1 MQKRTCAMAAGAV
14 FAAMAALTGTS
25 ASAISNPNSP
35 GTVTPNQQ
43 IVSTNLATPVHGD
56 FDGDGRDDVF
66 WYVPGSGTD
75 YLWSGKARNDASS
88 AERFDVTTLPITG
101 SYQPITGDF
110 NGDDRDDILWY
121 SPGSGADSIWYF
133 TGRGTI
139 LSKSLTINGNY
150 QAVVD
155 DFDASD
161 GFGGDDIFWYDNASS
176 YLWTANANETF
187 TSASIANP
195 PDNAKVYIGNF
206 RQTAVTVGAPEY
218 KDLFFYVAGTAPD
231 SIWAGN
237 GDGQFTPSAITV
249 NGSYNPIVGNFDANG
264 SGVDMTDI
272 FWYGPGVAADSVWMN
287 NGTSFT
293 SLPQTVNGRYAPV
306 VVPSR
311 EATTQDDIFW
321 DSKTAG
327 DFLWATNGTNGA
339 FTYASLTP
347 SSWGGSDIGQRS
359 AIPGDYNAAD
369 ALSSGLYGSI
379 TSGGNFSCALT
390 SDGCGQVLGLRL
402 PVPARQRHDHL
413 VPEHADQRDRP
424 DLGHVQRGCWS
435 EPRLC
440 RDRRRRCQV
449 LGPERWWSARQRHD
463 HQRLHAGERVRP
475 ELGCRHHRGQRVQL
489 VRTAEQRHGEVLG
502 RQLGGSAG
510 QRQQHR
516 LQRPGHGQRPDRRDP
531 ARPRD
536 QRDQL
541 CRGIGSGQVL
551 GLRQQRPA
559 GQRRQRQLQHPGHGQ
574 RPELGRRQG
583 GGRRC
588 VRLRPDHER
597 GVKCW
602 GSNSAGHLGNGTNTD
617 SNVPVN
623 VTGLTSGVANIFGG
637 SMITCAL
644 LNTGVVK
651 CWGANTYG
659 QLSTGNKTDS
669 NVPVTFAGLTGTPID
684 VSVGFNQT
692 CVLSTVGRIQCVGDG
707 TYGGLG
713 DGTRTSSLTPTEVA
727 GGRSFGDYA
736 RPAGNA
742 DVLWWAPGDATGRV
756 RGPLVRPRQPEL
768 TLLVS

>member
-1 MQKRTCAMAAGAV
+1 MQKRSFAVAAGAV
-14 FAAMAALTGTS
+14 FAAVAALTGTS
-25 ASAISNPNSP
+25 ASAIANPNSP
-35 GTVTPNQQ
+35 GTVTPTQQ
-43 IVSTNLATPVHGD
+43 IVETSLATPVMGD

-75 YLWSGKARNDASS
+75 YLWSGKVRNDAAG
-88 AERFDVTTLPITG
+88 AERFDVTTISITG
-101 SYQPITGDF
+101 SYKPVTGDF

-121 SPGSGADSIWYF
+121 SPGSGPDSVWYF
-133 TGRGTI
+133 TGRGTV

-150 QAVVD
+150 QTVVD

-161 GFGGDDIFWYDNASS
+161 GLGAEDIFLYNDSSS
-176 YLWTANANETF
+176 YLWTSNVDETF
-187 TSASIANP
+187 SSTAISDP
-195 PDNAKVYIGNF
+195 PDHAKVYVGNF

-218 KDLFFYVAGTAPD
+218 KDLFFYVAGKAPD
-231 SIWAGN
+231 AIWAGN
-237 GDGQFTPSAITV
+237 GDGQFTKSAITV
-249 NGSYNPIVGNFDANG
+249 NGEYNPIIGNFDSNA

-293 SLPQTVNGRYAPV
+293 SQPQTVNGRYSPV
-306 VVPSR
+306 LVPSR

-327 DFLWATNGTNGA
+327 DFLWATNGTGGNFA
-339 FTYASLTP
+339 YASMTP
-347 SSWGGSDIGQRS
+347 GSWGGSDIGQRS
-359 AIPGDYNAAD
+359 AVPGDFNAAD
-369 ALSSGLYGSI
+369 ALSTGLYGSL

-390 SDGCGQVLGLRL
+390 SEGAAKCWGYGSQFQLGNGTTTSSQSTPTSVTGLTSAMSSVDAGANHACAVTDAGAAKCWGQNGAGQLGNGTTTNAST
-402 PVPARQRHDHL
+402 PVNVSGLSSGVATIGASEFNSCAL
-413 VPEHADQRDRP
+413 LNNGTVK
-424 DLGHVQRGCWS
+424 CWGVNS
-435 EPRLC
+435 E
-440 RDRRRRCQV
+440 
-449 LGPERWWSARQRHD
+449 G
-463 HQRLHAGERVRP
+463 
-475 ELGCRHHRGQRVQL
+475 ELGNGNNTNSSTPVTVSGLTGVTQL
-489 VRTAEQRHGEVLG
+489 DPGAGSTSCAVASGAAKCWGFGSSGRLG
-502 RQLGGSAG
+502 NGANANSNIPVTVSGLSSGVAKVVVGGVSACA
-510 QRQQHR
+510 
-516 LQRPGHGQRPDRRDP
+516 LTT
-531 ARPRD
+531 
-536 QRDQL
+536 
-541 CRGIGSGQVL
+541 SG
-551 GLRQQRPA
+551 
-559 GQRRQRQLQHPGHGQ
+559 
-574 RPELGRRQG
+574 
-583 GGRRC
+583 
-588 VRLRPDHER
+588 

-637 SMITCAL
+637 SMSTCAL

-727 GGRSFGDYA
+727 GGRSFGDYV

-742 DVLWWAPGDATGRV
+742 DVLWWAPGDATGQSEI
-756 RGPLVRPRQPEL
+756 LWYDL
-768 TLLVS
+768 DSLN